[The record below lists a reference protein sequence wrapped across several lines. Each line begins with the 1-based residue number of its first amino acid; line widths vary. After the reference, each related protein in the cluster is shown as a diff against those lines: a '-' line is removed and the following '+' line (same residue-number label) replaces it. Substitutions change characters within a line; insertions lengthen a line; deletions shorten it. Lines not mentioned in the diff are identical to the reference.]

1 MRQKKAYFVRKTG
14 TPAPTAVMAKVEN
27 RSLHIARDNCA
38 RVFHTD
44 VARFLDKNLS
54 LRYWKERFNELV
66 ATGRFIA
73 CDKNLGVRFISTE
86 YYDKLAVVEARNYE
100 HVYED
105 VHPHTLLKILQA
117 NLLTIA
123 SVIGVQASVKS
134 NCKDFSVSHLY
145 DADVRVLLN
154 QLAVF
159 INSTGSGA
167 VEKYCLP
174 RLRMTLKIHKPTKN
188 GLIPTRPI
196 IPTCGL
202 PNFAVAQWLGS
213 FLARMARLIP
223 WNLECSLHFQQWLT
237 DPSRGSRIASFDF
250 SNLYGTEPV
259 KETLLLFA
267 SAVEEME
274 WNFVEHDDNVIFAGL
289 RTIVNV
295 PEHLGLNELIGHKS
309 SILLLLLADMIR
321 CTIAELDVNGDTK
334 IVCTAKFLAMGCP
347 PVAPISIISLAYL
360 ETKYIG
366 FEKCRTGMKRYID
379 DVIIDTEIISEELL
393 RSAYP
398 AYLTLNNADEDHYL
412 DVSFVWSN
420 NKFVTWPYV
429 KEHATIPLNFHSFH
443 PPHTIRAAAKNELV
457 RLMQRTTLNNVKPA
471 WVGYWYTRYFYAG
484 YPENLLKKIL
494 KEVIGG
500 AVVTKH
506 RNERGTNHIETWRGG
521 KTDTAHSFAE
531 IFSQSVS
538 TAWTVNRSLLS
549 YALKAHLDVKKHN
562 QESKETC
569 KDKNIDTFPSLFPFL
584 FQKKKVFPDDANS
597 EQGSRR
603 KASESKKERRKQIQ
617 WW

>member
-1 MRQKKAYFVRKTG
+1 MT
-14 TPAPTAVMAKVEN
+14 KVKN
-27 RSLHIARDNCA
+27 RSLHTARDSCA
-38 RVFHTD
+38 TVFHLD
-44 VARFLDKNLS
+44 VARFSQKNLS

-66 ATGRFIA
+66 ASGRFIA
-73 CDKNLGVRFISTE
+73 CDKNLGVRFITND
-86 YYDKLAVVEARNYE
+86 YYNKLAVVEARNYE

-105 VHPHTLLKILQA
+105 VHPEVLLKILQS

-123 SVIGVQASVKS
+123 SVIGVQATVKS

-145 DADVRVLLN
+145 DKEVRVLLT
-154 QLAVF
+154 QLAAF
-159 INSTGSGA
+159 IKSTGSGA
-167 VEKYCLP
+167 VEKYSLP
-174 RLRMTLKIHKPTKN
+174 RLRMTLKIHKPNKN

-223 WNLECSLHFQQWLT
+223 WNLECSSHFQQWLT

-267 SAVEEME
+267 SAIEEMN
-274 WNFVEHDDNVIFAGL
+274 WNFEDHDDNVIFAGL
-289 RTIVNV
+289 RTIVIV
-295 PEHLGLNELIGHKS
+295 PEQLGLNELIGHKS

-321 CTIAELDVNGDTK
+321 CTIAELDVNGEMR

-360 ETKYIG
+360 ETKIIG
-366 FEKCRTGMKRYID
+366 FDKCRIGMKRYID

-412 DVSFVWSN
+412 DVSFVWAN
-420 NKFVTWPYV
+420 DKFVTWPYV
-429 KEHATIPLNFHSFH
+429 KEHATIPLNFQSFH

-457 RLMQRTTLNNVKPA
+457 RLMQRTTLYSAKPA
-471 WVGYWYTRYFYAG
+471 WVGYWYTRYFHAG
-484 YPENLLKKIL
+484 YPECILRNIL
-494 KEVIGG
+494 KEVICG
-500 AVVTKH
+500 AKVLKQK
-506 RNERGTNHIETWRGG
+506 NERGTNHIEIWRGG
-521 KTDTAHSFAE
+521 KTGTSQSFAE
-531 IFSQSVS
+531 IFQQSVS
-538 TAWTVNRSLLS
+538 TAWSVNRSLLS
-549 YALKAHLDVKKHN
+549 YALKAHLDVKKLT

-569 KDKNIDTFPSLFPFL
+569 KEKNSDDFPSLFPFL
-584 FQKKKVFPDDANS
+584 FQKKKVFPEDANS
-597 EQGSRR
+597 EKGSGR
-603 KASESKKERRKQIQ
+603 KASDSKKERRKQIQ